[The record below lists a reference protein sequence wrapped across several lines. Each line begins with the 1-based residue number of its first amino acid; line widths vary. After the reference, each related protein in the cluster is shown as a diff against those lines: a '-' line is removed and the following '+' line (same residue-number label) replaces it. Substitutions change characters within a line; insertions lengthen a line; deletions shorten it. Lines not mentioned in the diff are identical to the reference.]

1 VVDDLIMPIQPAMAA
16 SAVTFLYYYYVVLL
30 SLTTLEIRRLC
41 DGASAAVSFHYSQPP
56 MMWKSLAA
64 QYYSDLSATLAVV
77 ADDDVQ
83 VRQSNFQQRVGASS
97 DATAVLLI
105 AVHHVL

>member
-1 VVDDLIMPIQPAMAA
+1 MPIQPA
-16 SAVTFLYYYYVVLL
+16 L
-30 SLTTLEIRRLC
+30 SLTTWKVRRLC

-64 QYYSDLSATLAVV
+64 QYYYSDLFATLAVV
-77 ADDDVQ
+77 ADDDVHDVVQ